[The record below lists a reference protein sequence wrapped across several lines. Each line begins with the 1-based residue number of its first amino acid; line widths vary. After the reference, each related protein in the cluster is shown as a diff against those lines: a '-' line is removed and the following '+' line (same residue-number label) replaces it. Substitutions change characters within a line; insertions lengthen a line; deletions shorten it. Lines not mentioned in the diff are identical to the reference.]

1 MSDRLKRILSVM
13 GTLIFVILIY
23 LVRIKNPVV
32 SIDTENFINSQAD
45 IIYSWYSIG
54 RFSLGLY
61 IKFFKFGPLNMYFSN
76 IVSLLLYFIAVILLV
91 SDFNKDNNNYKKIIV
106 MILMILTSPL
116 LAEQYAFTL
125 QNVEVALS
133 YLLLVIVMK
142 CLFKVIF
149 KKKYIYL
156 LGSSLLILVF
166 GTYQSF
172 YMMYITLAIIY
183 YLDNYDESKKFRE
196 QLKII
201 LSYVLVLIVY
211 GILTIV
217 TGDIINSILEV
228 EKTGYLT
235 SQMNWINGNF
245 IKGVLYCGYYV
256 VSVLFGLGMDNNLGY
271 LVLIIIILI
280 KLKKEGKKRYNIYN
294 LALVVLLLSPFL
306 ISLLFGTVTFNRAQF
321 SIPIIM
327 AYLYGKNLDKK
338 YILMMSVGIILVQSF
353 STLYLFNID
362 LERYN
367 NDVGLARY
375 VEQLDNENNL
385 PIVFIGNVNYERK
398 FTGEVLGK
406 SFYNWDYKSERLS
419 NDRIFS
425 FMKSQGF
432 EYDVAS
438 TEQIKEVIGEKDKY
452 LELVNY
458 TDKYIV
464 INLDKYVY

>member
-1 MSDRLKRILSVM
+1 MSGRLKRIISVI
-13 GTLIFVILIY
+13 GTLIFVTLIY

-32 SIDTENFINSQAD
+32 SIDTENFINNSSD

-61 IKFFKFGPLNMYFSN
+61 IKFFKLSPLNMYFHN

-91 SDFNKDNNNYKKIIV
+91 SSFNKEENNYKKIVI

-125 QNVEVALS
+125 QNVEVAFS
-133 YLLLVIVMK
+133 YLLLVIVMR

-156 LGSSLLILVF
+156 LGTPLLILVF

-183 YLDNYDESKKFRE
+183 YLDNYDDKSKFCE

-201 LSYVLVLIVY
+201 LSYVLVLVIY
-211 GILTIV
+211 GILTMI
-217 TGDIINSILEV
+217 TGNIINSILEV
-228 EKTGYLT
+228 EVTGYLT
-235 SQMNWINGNF
+235 SQMNWFNGNF
-245 IKGVLYCGYYV
+245 IKGILYCGYYV
-256 VSVLFGLGMDNNLGY
+256 VSVLVGLGIDNNLGY

-280 KLKKEGKKRYNIYN
+280 NLKKEGNRRYNIYN

-306 ISLLFGTVTFNRAQF
+306 ISLVFGTVTFSRAQF

-338 YILMMSVGIILVQSF
+338 YALMISVVIILVQSV
-353 STLYLFNID
+353 SALYLFSID

-367 NDVGLARY
+367 NDVKLVEY
-375 VEQLDNENNL
+375 VEEIDNKDNL
-385 PIVFIGNVNYERK
+385 PIIFLGNVSYERK
-398 FTGEVLGK
+398 VAGEVLGK

-425 FMKSQGF
+425 FMKQQGF
-432 EYDVAS
+432 NYVVPS
-438 TEQIKEVIGEKDKY
+438 TEQIKEVIVEWDKY

-458 TDKYIV
+458 TNKYIV

>member
-1 MSDRLKRILSVM
+1 MSCRFKRIICVI
-13 GTLIFVILIY
+13 GTLIFVTLIY

-32 SIDTENFINSQAD
+32 SIDTENFINSSSD

-61 IKFFKFGPLNMYFSN
+61 IEFFKLSSLNMYFNN

-91 SDFNKDNNNYKKIIV
+91 SDLNKEKNNYKKLVV
-106 MILMILTSPL
+106 MMLMILTSPL

-125 QNVEVALS
+125 QNAEVAFS

-156 LGSSLLILVF
+156 LGSPLLILVF

-172 YMMYITLAIIY
+172 YMMYVTLTIIY
-183 YLDNYDESKKFRE
+183 YLDNYDEKKKFKE

-201 LSYVLVLIVY
+201 LSYILVLIIY

-217 TGDIINSILEV
+217 TGNIINSILNV
-228 EKTGYLT
+228 EATGYLT
-235 SQMNWINGNF
+235 SQMNWFNGNF
-245 IKGVLYCGYYV
+245 IKGILYCGYYV

-280 KLKKEGKKRYNIYN
+280 NLKKEGKKRKNIYN
-294 LALVVLLLSPFL
+294 LALIMLLFSPFL
-306 ISLLFGTVTFNRAQF
+306 ISVLFGTITFNRAQF

-338 YILMMSVGIILVQSF
+338 YIFVISVGIILVQSI

-367 NDVGLARY
+367 NDVKLVEY
-375 VEQLDNENNL
+375 VENIENENNL
-385 PIVFIGNVNYERK
+385 PIIFIGNVSYEIK
-398 FTGEVLGK
+398 LVGEVLGK
-406 SFYNWDYKSERLS
+406 FFYNWDYKSERLS

-432 EYDVAS
+432 DYQVPS
-438 TEQIKEVIGEKDKY
+438 TEQIKEVITEKDKY